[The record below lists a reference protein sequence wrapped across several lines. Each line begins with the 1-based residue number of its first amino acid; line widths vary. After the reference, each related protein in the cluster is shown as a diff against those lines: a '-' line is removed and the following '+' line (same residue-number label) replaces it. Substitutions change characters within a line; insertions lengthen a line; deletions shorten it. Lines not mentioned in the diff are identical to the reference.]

1 MIAFERLAVLDG
13 KPLNYTL
20 LGATLL
26 LFVSGLVGWPVGAL
40 RARRQRPPDAPP
52 RSARLLAWLAC
63 GLNVAFVTGH
73 ACTTRSLRSRWKR
86 RRPEDFGDE
95 IETPISRPTSVTADT
110 VRTHASQIPCRTAAA
125 LTALG
130 ARAASDFTC

>member
-52 RSARLLAWLAC
+52 RPARLLAWLAC
-63 GLNVAFVTGH
+63 GLNVAFVTVLSDPSEI
-73 ACTTRSLRSRWKR
+73 A
-86 RRPEDFGDE
+86 FGV
-95 IETPISRPTSVTADT
+95 PGK
-110 VRTHASQIPCRTAAA
+110 VRLLLALPLAGAAA
-125 LTALG
+125 AAVTLG
-130 ARAASDFTC
+130 

>member
-40 RARRQRPPDAPP
+40 RARRRRPPDARP
-52 RSARLLAWLAC
+52 RSARLLA
-63 GLNVAFVTGH
+63 
-73 ACTTRSLRSRWKR
+73 
-86 RRPEDFGDE
+86 
-95 IETPISRPTSVTADT
+95 
-110 VRTHASQIPCRTAAA
+110 
-125 LTALG
+125 
-130 ARAASDFTC
+130 